1 LHSYNQDKVIVMAFT
16 FLVVIII
23 IVCILLSLAVLIQNP
38 KGSGLG
44 AGFANIGNQVMG
56 ARRATET
63 IEKATWTLAIL
74 LLALT
79 LLSAVFLPKSGEDV
93 SATESSVV
101 EDLSKERPA
110 TPPAGFNP
118 VPTEQPADG
127 GMVPATEPEAPAT
140 GDEQ

>member
-1 LHSYNQDKVIVMAFT
+1 MLFTVI
-16 FLVVIII
+16 VVIII

-63 IEKATWTLAIL
+63 IEKATWTLAIT

-79 LLSAVFLPKSGEDV
+79 LLSAVFLPDSNGVVVTDEKSAAEK
-93 SATESSVV
+93 SLE
-101 EDLSKERPA
+101 ERPIA
-110 TPPAGFNP
+110 PDLGGAPAIAPVPGGDAAPAGEAAP
-118 VPTEQPADG
+118 AAPADQQPAGDG
-127 GMVPATEPEAPAT
+127 
-140 GDEQ
+140 Q

>member
-1 LHSYNQDKVIVMAFT
+1 MFT
-16 FLVVIII
+16 FLVIII
-23 IVCILLSLAVLIQNP
+23 IVVCILLSLAVLIQNP

-63 IEKATWTLAIL
+63 IEKATWTLAIA

-79 LLSAVFLPKSGEDV
+79 LLSAMFLPTDSGV
-93 SATESSVV
+93 PTVGGESEV
-101 EDLSKERPA
+101 EKIRNERPV

-118 VPTEQPADG
+118 VPVD
-127 GMVPATEPEAPAT
+127 APAT
-140 GDEQ
+140 GGDMTPAPEPTGDEQ

>member
-1 LHSYNQDKVIVMAFT
+1 MFE
-16 FLVVIII
+16 FLIVIII

-79 LLSAVFLPKSGEDV
+79 LLSAVFLPKSTDIATTGNE
-93 SATESSVV
+93 SAAE
-101 EDLSKERPA
+101 ELLKDRPV
-110 TPPAGFNP
+110 PPAAGFNP
-118 VPTEQPADG
+118 APVGEPSSGGEMTPAPEPTEP
-127 GMVPATEPEAPAT
+127 APA
-140 GDEQ
+140 GDGQ

>member
-1 LHSYNQDKVIVMAFT
+1 MFV
-16 FLVVIII
+16 FLVIII
-23 IVCILLSLAVLIQNP
+23 IVVCVLLSLAVLIQNP

-63 IEKATWTLAIL
+63 IEKATWTLAIA

-79 LLSAVFLPKSGEDV
+79 LLSAMFLPTDSGV
-93 SATESSVV
+93 PTVGGESQV
-101 EDLSKERPA
+101 EGLRNERPV
-110 TPPAGFNP
+110 TPPAGFNTAP
-118 VPTEQPADG
+118 VGEPSTGGDLTPA
-127 GMVPATEPEAPAT
+127 PEPT

>member
-1 LHSYNQDKVIVMAFT
+1 MFT
-16 FLVVIII
+16 FLVIII
-23 IVCILLSLAVLIQNP
+23 IVVCVLLSLAVLIQNP

-63 IEKATWTLAIL
+63 IEKATWTLAIA

-79 LLSAVFLPKSGEDV
+79 LLSAMFLPKDSGIETV
-93 SATESSVV
+93 GGSTQV
-101 EDLSKERPA
+101 EELRNERPV

-118 VPTEQPADG
+118 PPVS
-127 GMVPATEPEAPAT
+127 TEPSTGNGGELTPAPEPTT

>member
-1 LHSYNQDKVIVMAFT
+1 MFT

-23 IVCILLSLAVLIQNP
+23 IVCLLLSLAVLIQNP

-63 IEKATWTLAIL
+63 IEKATWILAVS

-79 LLSAVFLPKSGEDV
+79 LISAVFLPKNTGITVDGEQ
-93 SATESSVV
+93 SQTEK
-101 EDLSKERPA
+101 LRNERPVNV
-110 TPPAGFNP
+110 PNGFNAPP
-118 VPTEQPADG
+118 VG
-127 GMVPATEPEAPAT
+127 GGGDMAPAPT
-140 GDEQ
+140 TDPAPGE

>member
-1 LHSYNQDKVIVMAFT
+1 MFT
-16 FLVVIII
+16 FLVIIII

-63 IEKATWTLAIL
+63 IEKATWTLAIA

-79 LLSAVFLPKSGEDV
+79 LLSAMFLPKGDDVVTVGGE
-93 SATESSVV
+93 TQV
-101 EDLSKERPA
+101 EGILNERPV

-118 VPTEQPADG
+118 APIGEPSTGGGEMTPA
-127 GMVPATEPEAPAT
+127 PEPT
-140 GDEQ
+140 GDVE

>member
-1 LHSYNQDKVIVMAFT
+1 MFT
-16 FLVVIII
+16 FLVIIII

-63 IEKATWTLAIL
+63 IEKATWTLAIA

-79 LLSAVFLPKSGEDV
+79 LLSAMFLPNSGDTVTVGGE
-93 SATESSVV
+93 TQV
-101 EDLSKERPA
+101 EELRQERPVS
-110 TPPAGFNP
+110 PPAGFNP
-118 VPTEQPADG
+118 APIGEPSTGGEMTPA
-127 GMVPATEPEAPAT
+127 PEPT
-140 GDEQ
+140 GDGE

>member
-1 LHSYNQDKVIVMAFT
+1 MAFT

-79 LLSAVFLPKSGEDV
+79 LLSAVFLPTGGDNV
-93 SATESSVV
+93 TTTEGSVV
-101 EDLSKERPA
+101 EELSKERPA

-118 VPTEQPADG
+118 APVGEPSTGG
-127 GMVPATEPEAPAT
+127 GMTPAPEPAPAT
-140 GDEQ
+140 DAPAAGDEK